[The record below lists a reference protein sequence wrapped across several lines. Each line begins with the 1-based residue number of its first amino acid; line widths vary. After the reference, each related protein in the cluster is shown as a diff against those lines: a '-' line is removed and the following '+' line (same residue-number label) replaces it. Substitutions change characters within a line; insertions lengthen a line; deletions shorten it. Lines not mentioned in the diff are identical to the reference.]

1 MDTTGSTDQDCPP
14 QVGFAV
20 VTANDGL
27 GDISS
32 VQYQTFGK
40 GSPAPLENVKNF
52 HYIPDTSKN
61 FQPDDY
67 YIKCLKPVLK
77 APRSLEKA
85 LVFLS
90 GNSNTNGKA
99 AEILVGK
106 SAIVEFL
113 EAGREGGMK
122 VIHGGRTT
130 TVFSETKH
138 VGIQSSVSHPHSA
151 SHDTQFISL
160 QSSGL
165 KVKDK
170 IEAFSSVNILSGICL
185 FSQEHLGCLRGES
198 TLLSDSEIALMD
210 VPVPFGQ
217 RPTLYEIESLV
228 RLPITIANIVSTLPA
243 TLDVTITL
251 DVPRIQYYAFQLDL
265 YARGLC
271 SREYVNSWLDTI
283 DRRHD
288 QVAEVFEKAVRD
300 TLERRGVNRKNLKIE
315 LSAGLENLVP
325 YIRETI
331 SQGNALD
338 LSADNLLQELLEIDP
353 LFREYYEHLP
363 PSRRPPQNLVDLC
376 YTSYTFQALRPIFQ
390 RVRESQSSNAAH
402 KNNSLKRQLLIN
414 IDNIA
419 ELRIYTQAREIL
431 KEYQKRHSSTIR
443 PLILGIFPRE
453 LVFTAKNTGRS
464 NIYANNI
471 GQYIY
476 DESGGG
482 INIVNPGDIVAK
494 VYGVGVTQRV
504 VDFMTQ
510 AGMFNVSS
518 MLDDISSGESSNGSD
533 GG

>member
-14 QVGFAV
+14 RVGFAV

-32 VQYQTFGK
+32 VQYQTFGM
-40 GSPAPLENVKNF
+40 GSPGPLENVKNF
-52 HYIPDTSKN
+52 HHIPDSSKS
-61 FQPDDY
+61 FRPDDY
-67 YIKCLKPVLK
+67 YVECLKPVLK
-77 APRSLEKA
+77 APRTLEKA
-85 LVFLS
+85 LAFLN
-90 GNSNTNGKA
+90 GNSDTNGKA

-113 EAGREGGMK
+113 EAEREGGMK

-130 TVFSETKH
+130 TVFSETKY
-138 VGIQSSVSHPHSA
+138 VGIQSPVSHHHSA

-210 VPVPFGQ
+210 VPLPFVQQ

-300 TLERRGVNRKNLKIE
+300 ALERRGVNRKNLKIE
-315 LSAGLENLVP
+315 LSAGLEKLVP

-331 SQGNALD
+331 GQGNVLD
-338 LSADNLLQELLEIDP
+338 LSVDNLL
-353 LFREYYEHLP
+353 
-363 PSRRPPQNLVDLC
+363 
-376 YTSYTFQALRPIFQ
+376 
-390 RVRESQSSNAAH
+390 
-402 KNNSLKRQLLIN
+402 
-414 IDNIA
+414 
-419 ELRIYTQAREIL
+419 
-431 KEYQKRHSSTIR
+431 
-443 PLILGIFPRE
+443 
-453 LVFTAKNTGRS
+453 
-464 NIYANNI
+464 
-471 GQYIY
+471 
-476 DESGGG
+476 
-482 INIVNPGDIVAK
+482 
-494 VYGVGVTQRV
+494 
-504 VDFMTQ
+504 
-510 AGMFNVSS
+510 
-518 MLDDISSGESSNGSD
+518 
-533 GG
+533 